1 MPEFSNV
8 LRAETDGL
16 ILPQQSRY
24 STSSR
29 PAKGMV
35 GLRAPKK
42 NVCVDQDTHSASQ
55 SE

>member
-1 MPEFSNV
+1 
-8 LRAETDGL
+8 
-16 ILPQQSRY
+16 
-24 STSSR
+24 
-29 PAKGMV
+29 MV